1 MPCDDDDDDDDD
13 GGGGDRERMQSM
25 SFVVVCRHSDTNP
38 NGDSDKED
46 EHWLASEIQ
55 NLEVQRYGIDRLTN
69 DPKADPLLS
78 PRRPGFDDCSTKVLI
93 SLVQI
98 DDCVL
103 RLLFSVLYSRLLL
116 NDGGFHILEELS
128 KLDHLP
134 LNLLD
139 GLVSALNGA

>member
-1 MPCDDDDDDDDD
+1 
-13 GGGGDRERMQSM
+13 MQSM
-25 SFVVVCRHSDTNP
+25 IFVVVYRHSDTNP
-38 NGDSDKED
+38 NGDRDDKDD
-46 EHWLASEIQ
+46 EHWLASDIQ
-55 NLEVQRYGIDRLTN
+55 NFETHRYGIDRLTT
-69 DPKADPLLS
+69 DPEADPLLS
-78 PRRPGFDDCSTKVLI
+78 PRRPRFDNGSTKVLI

-103 RLLFSVLYSRLLL
+103 RLLFSILYSRLLL
-116 NDGGFHILEELS
+116 NHCGFHILEELG